1 MSWEL
6 GDKIKCLPREPHIG
20 NAHICHVALQQVLVA
35 SSRFIALLTPP
46 TIIADVK
53 RQTVGSIQRDRRL
66 T

>member
-6 GDKIKCLPREPHIG
+6 GDKIKCLPREPHVG
-20 NAHICHVALQQVLVA
+20 NAHICPVALQHVA
-35 SSRFIALLTPP
+35 SSRFIALLAPP

>member
-1 MSWEL
+1 MSSQGATYRQCAYL
-6 GDKIKCLPREPHIG
+6 SCG
-20 NAHICHVALQQVLVA
+20 VAA
-35 SSRFIALLTPP
+35 SSRFIALLAPP